1 MRKPEHEVIFEPL
14 EFRNL
19 RVKNRIFRS
28 SISGRIDNYNGT
40 GTRARINFERQFARG
55 GCGAIISSHV
65 PIHVS
70 GRILPNYATID
81 HDDRIPFW
89 RAVVD
94 TVHESDCKYILQL
107 SYSGR
112 QQDIEGVE
120 NWQDDTPLGVPLSST
135 SRPDSIHGL
144 RGQAMTVSQIQQ
156 VIQWFVD
163 GARRARA
170 AGCDGIELHS
180 ANGYLFTQF
189 LSSAINDRR
198 DEYGGSLENRAR
210 FFREVVRAV
219 RREVGPDFF
228 FMAKLGAVDEDD
240 AVFPWKK
247 KGNTLEDAA
256 RVARWLEED
265 GVDAIHVSSG
275 SFFPH
280 PKNPAGPFP
289 ITIARRTYQVLLASG
304 THTLRNFFLLRWFPW
319 LFRLLWEHSL
329 DFLGDDG
336 RVIHERVEGLNV
348 EYARTIRASVR
359 VPVLVTGAFQTAD
372 VISRALSSGACDGV
386 TLARALLAN
395 PDLPNLLAEGRVP
408 EAPCT
413 FCNKCLGHVIEN
425 PLGCYEDARF
435 VGRGGREEM
444 IRQVMA
450 IFESEV

>member
-1 MRKPEHEVIFEPL
+1 MRKPEHDVIFEPL

-70 GRILPNYATID
+70 GRILPQYATID

-89 RAVVD
+89 RALAD
-94 TVHESDCKYILQL
+94 AVHEHDCKFILQL
-107 SYSGR
+107 SYGGR

-120 NWQDDTPLGVPLSST
+120 NWQDDAPLGLPWSST
-135 SRPDSIHGL
+135 SRPDAVHGL
-144 RGQAMTVSQIQQ
+144 RGRAMTVSQIQQ
-156 VIQWFVD
+156 VIGWFVD

-170 AGCDGIELHS
+170 AGCDGLELHS

-210 FFREVVRAV
+210 FFREVVRAI
-219 RREVGPDFF
+219 RREVGSDFF
-228 FMAKLGAVDEDD
+228 LMAKLGAVDEDN
-240 AVFPWKK
+240 AVFPWRKR
-247 KGNTLEDAA
+247 GNTLEDACQ
-256 RVARWLEED
+256 VARWLEED
-265 GVDAIHVSSG
+265 GVDAIHVSVG

-289 ITIARRTYQVLLASG
+289 VEIARRTYQSLIASG
-304 THTLRNFFLLRWFPW
+304 THTFRNFL
-319 LFRLLWEHSL
+319 LFRYLPGLFRFLWQRTL
-329 DFLGDDG
+329 DFLGEDG
-336 RVIHERVEGLNV
+336 RVIPERVEGLSTGHSRV
-348 EYARTIRASVR
+348 IRSAVK
-359 VPVLVTGAFQTAD
+359 VPVLVTGGFQTAD
-372 VISRALSSGACDGV
+372 GIGEALRSGACDGV
-386 TLARALLAN
+386 TIARPLLAN
-395 PDLPNLLAEGRVP
+395 PDLPNLLAAGRTP

-413 FCNKCLGHVIEN
+413 FCNKCLAHVIEN
-425 PLGCYEDARF
+425 PLGCYEESRF
-435 VGRGGREEM
+435 AGRGGREEM

-450 IFESEV
+450 IFENEV